1 MRVVSAVDLQLMN
14 QRFWEILL
22 REGEVIRPALKLKGW
37 PAVQMRDELN
47 NNHMITEK
55 YPQLLTFKQIWAVMK
70 LVGKYFWK
78 LCSQILPWGP
88 ALQPAD
94 IWITDTLSQNFLF
107 CIYSPTM
114 NEDKSSLQES
124 WWLWDLTSVKA
135 FVLFLHTRVAKIY
148 SNINGQY

>member
-1 MRVVSAVDLQLMN
+1 MGGD
-14 QRFWEILL
+14 EISWQVFL
-22 REGEVIRPALKLKGW
+22 
-37 PAVQMRDELN
+37 D
-47 NNHMITEK
+47 
-55 YPQLLTFKQIWAVMK
+55 
-70 LVGKYFWK
+70 

-88 ALQPAD
+88 TLQPAD
-94 IWITDTLSQNFLF
+94 MWITDTLSQNFLF